1 MNAQSRWPI
10 LPGMERKPDPPSL
23 SSFDVFKIAAKAV
36 WLATVEAT
44 DEHDAIE
51 RVASERNL
59 PANKL
64 MATRRR

>member
-1 MNAQSRWPI
+1 
-10 LPGMERKPDPPSL
+10 MERKPDPPPL
-23 SSFDVFKIAAKAV
+23 STFDVFKIAAKAV

-59 PANKL
+59 PANTL